1 MKRQHF
7 AHAQHLR
14 HHAFVI
20 ESEAEEGIE
29 AAQAWAR
36 EQLGMKIENNPD
48 VVVLRYGLL
57 SVGDARRVCE
67 LAASAPFAGEH
78 KVILIAANR
87 AYHEAQNAL
96 LKLFEEPP
104 PRTYLFSYCRV
115 WVDCYQPYVRA
126 LKS

>member
-1 MKRQHF
+1 MKRQHL

-20 ESEAEEGIE
+20 EAEAEEGIE
-29 AAQAWAR
+29 HAQAWAR

-67 LAASAPFAGEH
+67 LAASAPLPASIRWFSS
-78 KVILIAANR
+78 
-87 AYHEAQNAL
+87 
-96 LKLFEEPP
+96 
-104 PRTYLFSYCRV
+104 PRTARITRRRTHS
-115 WVDCYQPYVRA
+115 
-126 LKS
+126 